1 MGKRGESVN
10 TTHQTKKLDID
21 DLMYYRDRFDV
32 PLTDKQVQNI
42 EYYKPDQNSP
52 EIKYI
57 KERRLQLGGFIPE
70 RTTYAKPIKAP
81 PINIFDNMKESTGKK
96 EMSGARARETRC
108 RIYQNRRRDRGDRA
122 RI

>member
-1 MGKRGESVN
+1 MGKSGESVN

-52 EIKYI
+52 EIKYC
-57 KERRLQLGGFIPE
+57 LLYTSPS
-70 RTTYAKPIKAP
+70 P
-81 PINIFDNMKESTGKK
+81 
-96 EMSGARARETRC
+96 
-108 RIYQNRRRDRGDRA
+108 RDVCSSRMPSSA
-122 RI
+122 